1 MSSPKCADAMEFGRE
16 PVQAWRPPEG
26 LVLDGREHGGRLR
39 CAGEARGR
47 PTVGSTVSEGSS
59 PSVRQTRHKLVFGR
73 SCWNLNHDAVIRIG
87 GEAPGRRAHSKP
99 RLNDHVQSRVATT
112 WPGGRRARRPAAG
125 AIDTWVRR
133 RMSKSRTVAR
143 MDSSADGLTAGR
155 KLQNTCLVREF
166 SARRGRKQYP
176 RKSKLTFG

>member
-1 MSSPKCADAMEFGRE
+1 MPWNLGVSLCKLGGHPK
-16 PVQAWRPPEG
+16 G
-26 LVLDGREHGGRLR
+26 LSLTAASTA
-39 CAGEARGR
+39 AGLGARGR
-47 PTVGSTVSEGSS
+47 PVAGRRSVGRCPRGARHQA
-59 PSVRQTRHKLVFGR
+59 RQTRHKLVFGR